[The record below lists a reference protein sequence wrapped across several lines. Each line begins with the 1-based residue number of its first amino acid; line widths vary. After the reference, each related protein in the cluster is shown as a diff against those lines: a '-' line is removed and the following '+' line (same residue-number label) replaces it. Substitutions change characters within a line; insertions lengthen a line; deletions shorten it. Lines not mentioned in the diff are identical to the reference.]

1 MKAASPPPRYVETRL
16 GSRFSPGGI
25 ALLVLFAATYLLS
38 LVPPVGRWLLS
49 YLVLRPADA
58 LGWRPYQLVAGPA
71 LMTSI
76 FALLFVGLLLWS
88 IGSAV
93 EQRSGT
99 RRFLLWS
106 ASASVV
112 SALAAA
118 LAGRFW
124 PAMAYQPVVF
134 DGQPIFMVVL
144 MSFALFYGSMPVRMW
159 GIGEPV
165 SGRGLSYFFVGLGLF
180 ADVLRG
186 QWLEL
191 VAQAAA
197 VGWMVLVLRDGG
209 ISPWQAL
216 RRRFRKRSSRGG
228 LEVLSGGRAGRPYAG
243 EPAKPAKK
251 EPRWVN

>member
-1 MKAASPPPRYVETRL
+1 MKAASRPPRYIETRL
-16 GSRFSPGGI
+16 GSRFSPAGI
-25 ALLVLFAATYLLS
+25 AILVLFGLTYVLS
-38 LVPPVGRWLLS
+38 LVPQIGQWLLA

-58 LGWRPYQLVAGPA
+58 LGFRPYQLVAGPA

-76 FALLFVGLLLWS
+76 FALIFVGLLLWS

-99 RRFLLWS
+99 RRFLVWS
-106 ASASVV
+106 ASASVF
-112 SALAAA
+112 SALMAA

-124 PAMAYQPVVF
+124 PAMMHQPVIF

-144 MSFALFYGSMPVRMW
+144 MAFAHFYGSMPVRMW

-165 SGRGLSYFFVGLGLF
+165 SGRGLSYFFVGIGLF

-197 VGWMVLVLRDGG
+197 VGWMLLVLHSWSSA
-209 ISPWQAL
+209 SPWQAL

-228 LEVLSGGRAGRPYAG
+228 LEVLRGGLSGRPG
-243 EPAKPAKK
+243 SGDSGKK
-251 EPRWVN
+251 EPRWLN